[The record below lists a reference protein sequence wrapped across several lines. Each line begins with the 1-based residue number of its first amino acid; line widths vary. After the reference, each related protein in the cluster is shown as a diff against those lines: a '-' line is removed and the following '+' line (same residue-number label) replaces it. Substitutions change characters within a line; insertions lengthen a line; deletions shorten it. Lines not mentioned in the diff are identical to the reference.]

1 MTMRELTY
9 QVSFNTPAFLGNAE
23 QQDQWRTPPFKAML
37 RQWWRV
43 VKAADVGYDH
53 RELLK
58 LENALFGS
66 AGDGDVGGR
75 SKVQLRLSGW
85 DVGTL
90 ASVTNGAM
98 VSHGEVKGGQ
108 VGANL
113 YLGYGPIGG
122 QNRNAIDV
130 KAPAQLLKIRCPAEH
145 ADALQKAMQLAAWF
159 GTLGSRSRNGW
170 GSIGITRTEN
180 TPLLGFSELAA
191 MDSIQSIAPPLSL
204 PKCLNHEWRHAVGTS
219 NEGTPA
225 IWRLFKLGPRNEQGK
240 TTLVSFGTWED
251 VMKELARIKIAVR
264 TAPYFQFT
272 NGGNQG
278 HASPLPRHV
287 LSYPS
292 GSSHFVSAGNWGQ
305 SGRLANQVLF
315 KVHRRE
321 TGFVATIAHFPTRI
335 PHHMAARLQL
345 PDQVA
350 VWQEVHRL
358 LDSERTNGLQRMKGV
373 PA

>member
-1 MTMRELTY
+1 
-9 QVSFNTPAFLGNAE
+9 
-23 QQDQWRTPPFKAML
+23 
-37 RQWWRV
+37 
-43 VKAADVGYDH
+43 
-53 RELLK
+53 
-58 LENALFGS
+58 
-66 AGDGDVGGR
+66 
-75 SKVQLRLSGW
+75 
-85 DVGTL
+85 
-90 ASVTNGAM
+90 
-98 VSHGEVKGGQ
+98 
-108 VGANL
+108 
-113 YLGYGPIGG
+113 
-122 QNRNAIDV
+122 
-130 KAPAQLLKIRCPAEH
+130 
-145 ADALQKAMQLAAWF
+145 
-159 GTLGSRSRNGW
+159 
-170 GSIGITRTEN
+170 
-180 TPLLGFSELAA
+180 
-191 MDSIQSIAPPLSL
+191 
-204 PKCLNHEWRHAVGTS
+204 
-219 NEGTPA
+219 
-225 IWRLFKLGPRNEQGK
+225 
-240 TTLVSFGTWED
+240 
-251 VMKELARIKIAVR
+251 MKELARIKIAVR

-335 PHHMAARLQL
+335 PYHMAARLQL